1 MKADEAAKGCGRD
14 GVTVVLTGVWLTVAN
29 RRILRFRAA
38 RGESQV
44 GSDLPALNWPQVPMA
59 LGGAP

>member
-14 GVTVVLTGVWLTVAN
+14 GITVVLTGVWLTVAN
-29 RRILRFRAA
+29 RHILRFRAA
-38 RGESQV
+38 RGESEI
-44 GSDLPALNWPQVPMA
+44 GSDLPALNWARVPMA